1 MRKKTCIVP
10 CLLFLLFLYSLPS
23 YAVDLSKLSETLLR
37 LDSLISVKS
46 SIHAR
51 QEAKLDSLKRL
62 VAQTDDVWQ
71 RYMLYGSLFYE
82 YLHYQADSSFYY
94 VGKKEELVP
103 LLHNPDLPN
112 EILLNRAEVYRVMG
126 LRLETDRLLKK

>member
-82 YLHYQADSSFYY
+82 YLHYQADSSFTMW
-94 VGKKEELVP
+94 VRRRNWCLCCITLICQMKFC
-103 LLHNPDLPN
+103 
-112 EILLNRAEVYRVMG
+112 
-126 LRLETDRLLKK
+126 

>member
-10 CLLFLLFLYSLPS
+10 CLLLLLFLYSLPS

-37 LDSLISVKS
+37 LDSLVSVKP

-112 EILLNRAEVYRVMG
+112 EILLNRAGVYRVMG